1 MNNNPWYVTTHHWD
15 NDCRDCADV
24 KFFPSEKAATDYA
37 TEQRDKFIASYKSNN
52 YGDNYGVE
60 ILSGTSNA
68 AYRETYVEVTVT
80 YPGSD
85 AIAASEE
92 YKIGKVELTREGE

>member
-15 NDCRDCADV
+15 EDCCNFADV
-24 KFFPSEKAATDYA
+24 KFFPSAKAATDYA
-37 TEQRDKFIASYKSNN
+37 TEQRDKFIASYKS
-52 YGDNYGVE
+52 DNYGVE

-68 AYRETYVEVTVT
+68 AYRETYFEVDVY

-85 AIAASEE
+85 ALAASEE
-92 YKIGKVELTREGE
+92 YKIGEVRVSV

>member
-15 NDCRDCADV
+15 EDCCNFADV

-37 TEQRDKFIASYKSNN
+37 TEQRDKFIAIYES
-52 YGDNYGVE
+52 DNYGVE

-68 AYRETYVEVTVT
+68 AYRETYFEVDVY

-85 AIAASEE
+85 ALAASEE
-92 YKIGKVELTREGE
+92 YNIGEVRVSV